1 MAILFLEYISFFR
14 KVIHLLLVLIRDFDS
29 ELISWTII
37 LVLDFS
43 EVHTTGIYKG
53 LRLNISRAA
62 YAIVGG

>member
-1 MAILFLEYISFFR
+1 MAVLFLEYISFFR
-14 KVIHLLLVLIRDFDS
+14 KVTHLLLVLIRDFDS

-53 LRLNISRAA
+53 LRLHISRAA